1 MEKRILK
8 KVTTKYCRNQLQMK
22 YETNET
28 VRIVVYEFQKK
39 YIKKLIIEQH
49 KQAYDQLITSEI

>member
-8 KVTTKYCRNQLQMK
+8 KVTIKYCRNQLQMK

-28 VRIVVYEFQKK
+28 VRIVYEFQKK